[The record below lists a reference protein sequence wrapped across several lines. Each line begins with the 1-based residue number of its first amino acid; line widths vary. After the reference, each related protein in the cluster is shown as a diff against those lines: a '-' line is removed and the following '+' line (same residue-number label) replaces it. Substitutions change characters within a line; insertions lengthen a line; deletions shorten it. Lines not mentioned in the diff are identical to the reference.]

1 MRPWREAVCLF
12 SDPRSSCPGGHSSLT
27 VPIGSCSRACV
38 VLPGSDC
45 SGHLSSPLPCQLQG
59 RGVSVDTRCRS
70 GRCERHTR
78 HSTRLRHLG
87 PLAWTLP
94 GEGAEDLQLQCPQ
107 ALSCGLTRA
116 LEEASWPGP
125 WRRCPALPGT
135 HSKGWRQQ
143 PRKPTFPGPACPA
156 SFPPAWICIWRK
168 FLCGKGWCQERD
180 AGHGRGGQHVM
191 AVTERPVIIG
201 MC

>member
-107 ALSCGLTRA
+107 ALSCGLTRRR
-116 LEEASWPGP
+116 PGP
-125 WRRCPALPGT
+125 GPGGGVLPSQEPTAKAGDSSLGSPPSLALPALLRFPRRGFASGGSSCVEKAGVRRGT
-135 HSKGWRQQ
+135 QATGEVDSTSWQ
-143 PRKPTFPGPACPA
+143 
-156 SFPPAWICIWRK
+156 
-168 FLCGKGWCQERD
+168 
-180 AGHGRGGQHVM
+180 
-191 AVTERPVIIG
+191 
-201 MC
+201 